1 MSRTLVLMI
10 VFLPTLGLFGQ
21 QKDSSLNLD
30 PVVITGQHQALS
42 AQKSVYR
49 VNILDRSRIEAQAAN
64 TLADLMVT
72 ELSTNLYQDPVLG
85 SVMQLQG
92 ISGENV
98 KILIDGVPVVGRL
111 GGDLDLSQ
119 LPLNQVERESGSI
132 QKERLSHLGIQVKS
146 KDDVLRKKVLIE
158 INEDFH

>member
-98 KILIDGVPVVGRL
+98 KILIDGVPVVGRRF
-111 GGDLDLSQ
+111 G
-119 LPLNQVERESGSI
+119 P
-132 QKERLSHLGIQVKS
+132 
-146 KDDVLRKKVLIE
+146 
-158 INEDFH
+158 